1 MSRTLLSLLF
11 CFTITASVLG
21 KVSHDKQKPQDS
33 IKPLPLIRNDFVFN
47 GAEGTVTKSEDKWV
61 FVIDSDISDGFAVIK
76 AGQPVE
82 LIPSSTLET
91 IIAGAEKTQN
101 KTGIKL
107 WAIVTKYD
115 EKNYLFAW
123 YFIPMTD
130 IAKPEIEKTES
141 PPAKQQTQNQK
152 MPKDD
157 SIIPDDIM
165 AMLKPRR
172 VVNLAKLKEL
182 LETEKNALLVDR
194 TGYLLDKKGQKIF
207 QIDSLGRKLQDMSF
221 KLLPCEVLEWTEYKI
236 STSINPNR
244 YRIAGT
250 VTKFNG
256 EYYML
261 LQRAVKTYSHGNFV
275 R

>member
-11 CFTITASVLG
+11 CFTMTASVLG
-21 KVSHDKQKPQDS
+21 KVSEDKQDPNDTVS
-33 IKPLPLIRNDFVFN
+33 IRPLPLIRNDFVFN
-47 GAEGTVTKSEDKWV
+47 GAQGTVTKVEDKWV
-61 FVIDSDISDGFAVIK
+61 FIIDSDISDGFAVIK

-115 EKNYLFAW
+115 DKNYLFAW

-130 IAKPEIEKTES
+130 MDQPEVEKNES
-141 PPAKQQTQNQK
+141 PTAKQQTQNQK
-152 MPKDD
+152 KPKDD

-172 VVNLAKLKEL
+172 VVNLAKLKE
-182 LETEKNALLVDR
+182 
-194 TGYLLDKKGQKIF
+194 
-207 QIDSLGRKLQDMSF
+207 
-221 KLLPCEVLEWTEYKI
+221 VL
-236 STSINPNR
+236 
-244 YRIAGT
+244 
-250 VTKFNG
+250 
-256 EYYML
+256 
-261 LQRAVKTYSHGNFV
+261 
-275 R
+275 